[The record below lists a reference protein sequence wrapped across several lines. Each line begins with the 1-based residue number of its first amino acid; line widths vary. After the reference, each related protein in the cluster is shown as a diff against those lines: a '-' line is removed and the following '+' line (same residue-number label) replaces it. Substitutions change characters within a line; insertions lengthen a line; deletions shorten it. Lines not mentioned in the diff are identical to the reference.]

1 MIAVCVC
8 VCFVLFKLCF
18 SFGSKKT
25 LCLFLFFVFQAF
37 SKPHQKRATPN
48 ISLASIQE
56 NKSENKRQANPCKSR
71 ERDWELL
78 PVRHFVH
85 FGGEVLFRLVVACE
99 GFRGVLVFAEHVE
112 FCGAFFYYG
121 LALCRDVV
129 LFFRR

>member
-1 MIAVCVC
+1 MIVVVLCVC
-8 VCFVLFKLCF
+8 
-18 SFGSKKT
+18 
-25 LCLFLFFVFQAF
+25 FFVFQHVSFFKEDNIMFFCF
-37 SKPHQKRATPN
+37 SSIYNTKTHPN
-48 ISLASIQE
+48 ASLASIQE

-112 FCGAFFYYG
+112 FCGAF
-121 LALCRDVV
+121 
-129 LFFRR
+129 